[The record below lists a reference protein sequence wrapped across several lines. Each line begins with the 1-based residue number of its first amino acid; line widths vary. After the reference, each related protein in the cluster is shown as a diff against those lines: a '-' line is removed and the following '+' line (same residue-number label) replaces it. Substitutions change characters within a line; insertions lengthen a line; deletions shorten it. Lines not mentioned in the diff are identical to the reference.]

1 MYKILIVEDDF
12 TIAESVGTHL
22 QKWGFETKC
31 ADDFMNIL
39 DTYNAFAPDLIL
51 MDVNL
56 PYFNGFHWCSE
67 IRRVSTTPIIFVSS
81 VSDNMNI
88 VMAMNMG
95 GDEYIEKP
103 FDINVLTAKIQALL
117 RRTYSLA
124 QQQNILS
131 YGELVLNLSS
141 TFLTCK
147 GEILSLTKNEYM
159 ILRLLMEKHGVVV
172 SRDELMERLWG
183 NDEFID
189 DNTLTVNVTRV
200 RKKLE
205 SAGCPDY
212 IKTKKGIGYILE

>member
-12 TIAESVGTHL
+12 TIAGSISAHL
-22 QKWGFETKC
+22 DKWGFQTKC
-31 ADDFMNIL
+31 AEDFRNIT
-39 DTYNAFAPDLIL
+39 DIFTAYAPDLVL
-51 MDVNL
+51 MDINL
-56 PYFNGFHWCSE
+56 PFYNGFHWCSE
-67 IRRVSTTPIIFVSS
+67 IRKLSTTPIIFISS
-81 VSDNMNI
+81 ISDNMNI

-117 RRTYSLA
+117 RRTYSLPR
-124 QQQNILS
+124 QRNLLS
-131 YGELVLNLSS
+131 YRELALNLNN
-141 TFLTCK
+141 TTLTCNNQD
-147 GEILSLTKNEYM
+147 ISLTKNEYM
-159 ILRLLMEKHGVVV
+159 ILQLLMEKHGTVV

-205 SAGCPDY
+205 SAGCTDY
-212 IKTKKGIGYILE
+212 LKTRKGIGYLLE

>member
-1 MYKILIVEDDF
+1 MYKILLIEDDL
-12 TIAESVGTHL
+12 TIAESVSNHL
-22 QKWGFETKC
+22 QKWGYTTKY
-31 ADDFMNIL
+31 AEDFMNIMPL
-39 DTYNAFAPDLIL
+39 FQEYAPDLVLLDI
-51 MDVNL
+51 NL

-67 IRRVSTTPIIFVSS
+67 IRKVASTPIIFLSS
-81 VSDNMNI
+81 ISDNMNI

-117 RRTYSLA
+117 RRTYALK
-124 QQQNILS
+124 QEQNILS
-131 YGELVLNLSS
+131 HRELMLNLSS
-141 TFLTCK
+141 TMFTCK
-147 GEILSLTKNEYM
+147 GVEVALTKNEYM
-159 ILRLLMEKHGVVV
+159 ILQLLMEKHGAVV

-183 NDEFID
+183 NEEFID

-205 SAGCPDY
+205 AAGCEDY